1 MSSCAQDQAER
12 SLIKLRRRLEV
23 YSATLVDWRLAIDQ
37 AAEQIAHL
45 TPSEANEA
53 ADEIDE
59 IRKSHIE
66 LKELKDQV
74 DAGWALYRR
83 LSENAEITE
92 CINIAMPE
100 CSLPASLH

>member
-1 MSSCAQDQAER
+1 MSSCAQDQAKR

-23 YSATLVDWRLAIDQ
+23 YSATVVDWQLAIDQ

-45 TPSEANEA
+45 TPSQTNEA

-66 LKELKDQV
+66 LEEFKEQV
-74 DAGWALYRR
+74 DAGWALYQR
-83 LSENAEITE
+83 LSENADIAE
-92 CINIAMPE
+92 CINIAIPE